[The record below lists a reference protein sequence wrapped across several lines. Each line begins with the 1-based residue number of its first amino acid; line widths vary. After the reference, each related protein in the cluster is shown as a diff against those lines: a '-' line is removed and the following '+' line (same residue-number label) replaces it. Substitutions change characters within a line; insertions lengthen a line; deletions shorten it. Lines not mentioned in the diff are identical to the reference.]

1 MHLVAPHRL
10 AAGKLDAGRLYQ
22 RLVRGKLGF
31 DVEQAEPSCLGRAAL
46 DAETVTDS
54 AAQYLI
60 AAADAENQ
68 AAPAEVAGDIHVP
81 ALGAQHREVRER
93 RLGAGQHHQIGGAGQ
108 RGAARDERDRH
119 VRFGGQRVEV
129 VEVGDP
135 RKHRH
140 RHPDRVRRP
149 IRALVRQAEGVLR
162 RQAPGGREVWHHA
175 ERG

>member
-10 AAGKLDAGRLYQ
+10 AAGKFHAGRLNQ
-22 RLVRGKLGF
+22 CLVGVKLGF
-31 DVEQAEPSCLGRAAL
+31 DVEQAEPRRLGRAAL
-46 DAETVTDS
+46 DAETVADS
-54 AAQYLI
+54 AAQHLI
-60 AAADAENQ
+60 AAADAEHQ

-108 RGAARDERDRH
+108 RGAARDELDRH

-135 RKHRH
+135 REHRH
-140 RHPDRVRRP
+140 RHPDRIRRP
-149 IRALVRQAEGVLR
+149 SRAMVRQAEGVLR
-162 RQAPGGREVWHHA
+162 RQARGARKERHHA